1 MLVFQERLTHLGP
14 GKTESDDG
22 FVGSHELACDPG
34 GVQPL
39 ADPEQPVEE
48 EQKKGRRLVIPS
60 DVPVQVG
67 KDRETKEANDVT
79 SDEHL

>member
-1 MLVFQERLTHLGP
+1 MLVFQERWTHLSP
-14 GKTESDDG
+14 GEAESDDG

-39 ADPEQPVEE
+39 AHAEQPVEE
-48 EQKKGRRLVIPS
+48 EQKKGRRLVVPS
-60 DVPVQVG
+60 DIPVQVG
-67 KDRETKEANDVT
+67 EDRETKKANDVT